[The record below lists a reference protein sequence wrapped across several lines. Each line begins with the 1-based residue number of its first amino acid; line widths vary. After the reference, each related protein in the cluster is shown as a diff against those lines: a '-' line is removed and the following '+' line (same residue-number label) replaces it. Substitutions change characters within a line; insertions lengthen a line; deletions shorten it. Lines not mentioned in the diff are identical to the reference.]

1 MLAGWEDSKML
12 KCKECGF
19 DVELDEA
26 GNWVHKKGDNV
37 RWHKAPIAPLWPALS
52 ELTEKYAAAATERA
66 QASLDIARLRKKLT
80 DAETRFNKAR
90 ERCDLLTG
98 YISEHPES

>member
-1 MLAGWEDSKML
+1 ML

-26 GNWVHKKGDNV
+26 GNWVHKRGDGTSC
-37 RWHKAPIAPLWPALS
+37 WHKAAIAPLWPP
-52 ELTEKYAAAATERA
+52 LTELVDKYNAAAAERA
-66 QASLDIARLRKKLT
+66 TAALDISRWEKKVNDARARHG
-80 DAETRFNKAR
+80 KASAQ
-90 ERCDLLTG
+90 CDLLTV